1 LTNLVAFYD
10 VITGWVAEGSA
21 VDIVYLDFN
30 KAFDT
35 ISHNI
40 LFMKLRKCGIG
51 EWMVRCSDN
60 WPTGIAQKIVISDT
74 VSLEACS

>member
-30 KAFDT
+30 KTFDT

-51 EWMVRCSDN
+51 EWMVR
-60 WPTGIAQKIVISDT
+60 
-74 VSLEACS
+74 